1 MAVKMKSNVYE
12 SHNPGALERLVQ
24 LTIKWSLK
32 GITRFSTKR
41 LEIKK
46 SNILL
51 QKIANV
57 RSKS

>member
-1 MAVKMKSNVYE
+1 MCMKNHKPE
-12 SHNPGALERLVQ
+12 ALERVVQ

-32 GITRFSTKR
+32 GIMRFSTKR
-41 LEIKK
+41 PEIKK